1 MSNKSQRSVFLQA
14 KKNENKE
21 IILIDTN
28 GTEFFVPQL
37 NEGGSSLYKRCV
49 SAANNPTKYCIKA
62 RISGNLTDGSVE
74 FNRVPGEKFNSS
86 EPVTNFNKPN
96 GGLEQFQMKQKP
108 TMEVADKPME
118 EDFLKFIHNESAD
131 LKPQMLFMNELKW
144 KYLIRN
150 ILRGKNIMMTGPA
163 GCGKTMAAKAAANS
177 IEGYSMEIFNLG
189 STQDPRATLIG
200 NTQFDTKKGTVF
212 SPSPFVKAIQTP
224 NTVIVLDEIS
234 RAHPEAHNI
243 LMSVLDA
250 GQRYLRLDEASDSPI
265 VKVAEGVSFIA
276 SANIGNEYTSTRQLD
291 RAIVDRFTIIE
302 MDTLTSEEETSL
314 LMMMYPSVDE
324 VVLTNV
330 AKITSMTRSDVK
342 KETPTLSNS
351 LSTRTAVE
359 IGSLLYDGFSLAEA
373 AEITIFPLFEDAGG
387 AQSERTFIKQYVQKF
402 VGSTEEEDLFN
413 VEDSEKEVDVSNP
426 FYLLLLITHKGFP
439 PN

>member
-1 MSNKSQRSVFLQA
+1 MSNKSQRSVFLQS

-37 NEGGSSLYKRCV
+37 NEVGTSLYKRCV

-74 FNRVPGEKFNSS
+74 FNRVPGEKFNGS

-426 FYLLLLITHKGFP
+426 F
-439 PN
+439 

>member
-1 MSNKSQRSVFLQA
+1 MSNKSQRSVFLQS

-21 IILIDTN
+21 IILIDSA
-28 GTEFFVPQL
+28 GTEFLVPQL
-37 NEGGSSLYKRCV
+37 NEVGTSIYKRCI
-49 SAANNPTKYCIKA
+49 SAANNPSKYCIKA
-62 RISGNLTDGSVE
+62 RIKGNLTNGSVE
-74 FNRVPGEKFNSS
+74 FNRVPGEKFNGSD
-86 EPVTNFNKPN
+86 PVTNFNKPN
-96 GGLEQFQMKQKP
+96 GGLEQYQLKQKP
-108 TMEVADKPME
+108 TMEVAEKPME
-118 EDFLKFIHNESAD
+118 EDFLKFIHNESEG
-131 LKPQMLFMNELKW
+131 LKPQMLFMNPLKW

-177 IEGYSMEIFNLG
+177 IEGYTMEIFNLG

-243 LMSVLDA
+243 LMTVLDS
-250 GQRYLRLDEASDSPI
+250 GQRYLRLDEASDSPV

-291 RAIVDRFTIIE
+291 RAIIDRFTIIE
-302 MDTLTSEEETSL
+302 MDTLTSDEETDL
-314 LMMMYPSVDE
+314 LQMMYPSVDSTI
-324 VVLTNV
+324 LGNV
-330 AKITSMTRSDVK
+330 AKITSMTRNDVK
-342 KETPTLSNS
+342 KEVPTLSNS

-359 IGSLLYDGFSLAEA
+359 IGSLLYDGFNLAEA
-373 AEITIFPLFEDAGG
+373 AEITIYPLFDDAGG
-387 AQSERTFIKQYVQKF
+387 AQSERTYVKQFVQKY
-402 VGSTEEEDLFN
+402 VGSTDEEDLFN
-413 VEDSEKEVDVSNP
+413 VEGDSTEEVDISNP
-426 FYLLLLITHKGFP
+426 F
-439 PN
+439 

>member
-1 MSNKSQRSVFLQA
+1 MAKAQRSVFL
-14 KKNENKE
+14 KVVRNENKE
-21 IILIDTN
+21 LVLVDTN
-28 GTEFFVPQL
+28 GVEFLVPQI
-37 NEGGSSLYKRCV
+37 NEVGSSLYKRAV
-49 SAANNPTKYCIKA
+49 AAANNPSKYCFKA
-62 RISGNLTDGSVE
+62 RVSGNLTTGSIE
-74 FNRVPGEKFNSS
+74 FGRVPAEKFNGA
-86 EPVTNFNKPN
+86 EPVENFNQPN
-96 GGLEQFQMKQKP
+96 GGLEAFKMVSTP
-108 TMEVADKPME
+108 PPSEAVEKPME
-118 EDFLKFIHNESAD
+118 EDFLKFIHSEANG
-131 LKPQMLFMNELKW
+131 LKPKMLFMSELKW

-177 IEGYSMEIFNLG
+177 IEGYNMEIFNLG

-243 LMSVLDA
+243 LMTVLDA
-250 GQRYLRLDEASDSPI
+250 GQRYLRLDEASDSPV

-276 SANIGNEYTSTRQLD
+276 SANIGNEYTATRQLD

-302 MDTLTSEEETSL
+302 MDTLTTDEEKSL
-314 LMMMYPSVDE
+314 LQMMYPSVDIN
-324 VVLTNV
+324 LINSV
-330 AKITSMTRSDVK
+330 AEITSMTRSEVK
-342 KETPTLSNS
+342 KETPQLTNS

-373 AEITIFPLFEDAGG
+373 AEITIYPLFDDAGG
-387 AQSERTFIKQYVQKF
+387 AQSERTYIRQFVQKF
-402 VGSTEEEDLFN
+402 VGSSEEENLFN
-413 VEDSEKEVDVSNP
+413 TETDDLSNP
-426 FYLLLLITHKGFP
+426 F
-439 PN
+439 

>member
-1 MSNKSQRSVFLQA
+1 MSNKSQRAVFLQA

-21 IILIDTN
+21 IILIDSA
-28 GTEFFVPQL
+28 GTEFLVPQL
-37 NEGGSSLYKRCV
+37 NEVGTSLYKRCV

-62 RISGNLTDGSVE
+62 RIKGNLTTGSVE
-74 FNRVPGEKFNSS
+74 FNRVPGEKFNGS

-96 GGLEQFQMKQKP
+96 GGIEQYQMKQKP

-118 EDFLKFIHNESAD
+118 EDFLKFIHNESEG
-131 LKPQMLFMNELKW
+131 LKPQMLFMNPLKW

-177 IEGYSMEIFNLG
+177 IDGYNMEIFNLG

-243 LMSVLDA
+243 LMTVLDA
-250 GQRYLRLDEASDSPI
+250 GQRYLRLDEAADSPVI
-265 VKVAEGVSFIA
+265 KVADGVSFIA

-302 MDTLTSEEETSL
+302 MDTLTSDEETSL
-314 LMMMYPSVDE
+314 LQMMYPSVDE
-324 VVLTNV
+324 VVLQNV
-330 AKITSMTRSDVK
+330 AKITSMTRNDVK
-342 KETPTLSNS
+342 KEVPTLSNS

-359 IGSLLYDGFSLAEA
+359 IGSLLYDGFNLAEA
-373 AEITIFPLFEDAGG
+373 AEITIYPLFDDAGG
-387 AQSERTFIKQYVQKF
+387 AQSERTFIKQFVQKY

-413 VEDSEKEVDVSNP
+413 VEGDSTEDVDISNP
-426 FYLLLLITHKGFP
+426 F
-439 PN
+439 

>member
-1 MSNKSQRSVFLQA
+1 MKSQRFVYLKVERVENQLILVDSAGKKFL
-14 KKNENKE
+14 
-21 IILIDTN
+21 
-28 GTEFFVPQL
+28 VPEL
-37 NEGGSSLYKRCV
+37 NEKGTSLYKRAV
-49 SAANNPTKYCIKA
+49 SAANNPTKYCFKA
-62 RISGNLTDGSVE
+62 RVSGNLTEGSVE
-74 FNRVPGEKFNSS
+74 FGRNPGEKFNGA
-86 EPVTNFNKPN
+86 EPVTNFNRPN
-96 GGLEQFQMKQKP
+96 GGLEQYEMKVTPQA
-108 TMEVADKPME
+108 EVAEKPVE
-118 EDFLKFIHNESAD
+118 ENVLNFIHNEAGG
-131 LKPQMLFMNELKW
+131 LKPQMLFMNPLKW

-150 ILRGKNIMMTGPA
+150 IIRGKNIMMTGPA

-177 IEGYSMEIFNLG
+177 IEGYNMEIFNLG

-200 NTQFDTKKGTVF
+200 NTQFDTKQGTVF
-212 SPSPFVKAIQTP
+212 NPSPFVKAIQTP

-243 LMSVLDA
+243 LMTVLDA
-250 GQRYLRLDEASDSPI
+250 GQRYLRLDEAADSPV

-302 MDTLTSEEETSL
+302 MDTLTDDEETQL
-314 LMMMYPSVDE
+314 LQMMYPSVDAG
-324 VVLTNV
+324 VLSNV
-330 AKITSMTRSDVK
+330 AKITSMTRNDLK

-373 AEITIFPLFEDAGG
+373 AEITIYPLFDDAGG

-402 VGSTEEEDLFN
+402 VGSTEEENLFN
-413 VEDSEKEVDVSNP
+413 VEDTNDVDISNP
-426 FYLLLLITHKGFP
+426 F
-439 PN
+439 

>member
-21 IILIDTN
+21 IILIDSN

-37 NEGGSSLYKRCV
+37 NEAGSSVYKRCV

-62 RISGNLTDGSVE
+62 RIKGNLSEGSVE
-74 FNRVPGEKFNSS
+74 FNRVPGEKFNGS

-177 IEGYSMEIFNLG
+177 IDGYSMEIFNLG

-250 GQRYLRLDEASDSPI
+250 GQRYLRLDEAADSPV

-330 AKITSMTRSDVK
+330 AKITSMTRNDVK
-342 KETPTLSNS
+342 KEVPTLSNS

-387 AQSERTFIKQYVQKF
+387 AQSERTYVKQYVQKF
-402 VGSTEEEDLFN
+402 VGSTEEENLFN
-413 VEDSEKEVDVSNP
+413 VEDDSTDDVDVSNP
-426 FYLLLLITHKGFP
+426 F
-439 PN
+439 

>member
-1 MSNKSQRSVFLQA
+1 MSNKSQRSVFLQS

-28 GTEFFVPQL
+28 GTEFFVPEL
-37 NEGGSSLYKRCV
+37 NEVGSSLYKRCI
-49 SAANNPTKYCIKA
+49 SACNNPTKYCIKA
-62 RISGNLTDGSVE
+62 RIKGNLTEGSVE
-74 FNRVPGEKFNSS
+74 FNRVPGEKFNGS

-118 EDFLKFIHNESAD
+118 EDFLKFIHNESEG
-131 LKPQMLFMNELKW
+131 LKPQMLFMNPLKW

-177 IEGYSMEIFNLG
+177 IDGYSMEIFNLG

-243 LMSVLDA
+243 LMTVLDA
-250 GQRYLRLDEASDSPI
+250 GQRYLRLDEASDSPVI
-265 VKVAEGVSFIA
+265 KVAEGVSFIA

-330 AKITSMTRSDVK
+330 AKITSMTRNDVK

-359 IGSLLYDGFSLAEA
+359 IGSLLYDGFTLAEA
-373 AEITIFPLFEDAGG
+373 AEITIYPLFEDAGG
-387 AQSERTFIKQYVQKF
+387 AQSERTYVKQYVQKF

-413 VEDSEKEVDVSNP
+413 VENDSTEEVDVSNP
-426 FYLLLLITHKGFP
+426 F
-439 PN
+439 

>member
-1 MSNKSQRSVFLQA
+1 MSNKSQRSVFLQS

-21 IILIDTN
+21 IILIDSA

-37 NEGGSSLYKRCV
+37 NEVGTSLYKRCV

-62 RISGNLTDGSVE
+62 RIKGNLSEGSVE
-74 FNRVPGEKFNSS
+74 FNRVPGEKFNGS

-118 EDFLKFIHNESAD
+118 EDFLKFIHNESEG
-131 LKPQMLFMNELKW
+131 LKPQMLFMNPLKW

-177 IEGYSMEIFNLG
+177 IDGYSMEIFNLG

-330 AKITSMTRSDVK
+330 AKITSMTRNDVK
-342 KETPTLSNS
+342 KEVPTLSNS

-373 AEITIFPLFEDAGG
+373 AEITIYPLFEDAGG

-413 VEDSEKEVDVSNP
+413 VEGDSTDDIDVSNP
-426 FYLLLLITHKGFP
+426 F
-439 PN
+439 

>member
-1 MSNKSQRSVFLQA
+1 MKSQRFVYLKVERVEDQLILVDSAGKKFL
-14 KKNENKE
+14 
-21 IILIDTN
+21 
-28 GTEFFVPQL
+28 VPEL
-37 NEGGSSLYKRCV
+37 NEKGTSLYKRAV
-49 SAANNPTKYCIKA
+49 SAANNPTKYCFKA
-62 RISGNLTDGSVE
+62 RVSGNLTEGSVE
-74 FNRVPGEKFNSS
+74 FGRNPGEKFNGA
-86 EPVTNFNKPN
+86 EPVTNFNRPN
-96 GGLEQFQMKQKP
+96 GGLEQYEMKVTPQA
-108 TMEVADKPME
+108 EVAEKPVE
-118 EDFLKFIHNESAD
+118 EDVLNFIHNEAGG
-131 LKPQMLFMNELKW
+131 LKPQMLFMNPLKW

-150 ILRGKNIMMTGPA
+150 IIRGKNIMMTGPA

-177 IEGYSMEIFNLG
+177 IEGYNMEIFNLG

-200 NTQFDTKKGTVF
+200 NTQFDTKQGTVF
-212 SPSPFVKAIQTP
+212 NPSPFVKAIQTP

-243 LMSVLDA
+243 LMTVLDA
-250 GQRYLRLDEASDSPI
+250 GQRYLRLDEAADSPV

-302 MDTLTSEEETSL
+302 MDTLTDDEETQL
-314 LMMMYPSVDE
+314 LQMMYPSVDAGI
-324 VVLTNV
+324 LSNV
-330 AKITSMTRSDVK
+330 AKITSMTRNDLK

-373 AEITIFPLFEDAGG
+373 AEITIYPLFDDAGG

-402 VGSTEEEDLFN
+402 VGSTEEENLFN
-413 VEDSEKEVDVSNP
+413 VEDTNDVDISNP
-426 FYLLLLITHKGFP
+426 F
-439 PN
+439 

>member
-1 MSNKSQRSVFLQA
+1 MSNKSQRSVFLQV

-28 GTEFFVPQL
+28 GTEFFIPQL
-37 NEGGSSLYKRCV
+37 NEVSSSLYKRCI

-62 RISGNLTDGSVE
+62 RIKGNLSEGSVE
-74 FNRVPGEKFNSS
+74 FNRVPGEKFNGS
-86 EPVTNFNKPN
+86 EPVTNFDKPN
-96 GGLEQFQMKQKP
+96 GGLEQFQMKSVPLP
-108 TMEVADKPME
+108 TEAVEKPME
-118 EDFLKFIHNESAD
+118 EDFLKFIHNESKD

-200 NTQFDTKKGTVF
+200 NTQFDPKKGTVF

-224 NTVIVLDEIS
+224 NTVVVLDELT

-330 AKITSMTRSDVK
+330 AKITSMTRGDVK

-359 IGSLLYDGFSLAEA
+359 IGSLLYDGFNLAEA
-373 AEITIFPLFEDAGG
+373 AEITIYPLFEDAGG

-402 VGSTEEEDLFN
+402 VGSDDVENLFN
-413 VEDSEKEVDVSNP
+413 VEEDSTEEVDVSNP
-426 FYLLLLITHKGFP
+426 F
-439 PN
+439 

>member
-1 MSNKSQRSVFLQA
+1 MSNKSQRSVFLQS

-37 NEGGSSLYKRCV
+37 NEVGSSLYKRCI

-62 RISGNLTDGSVE
+62 RIKGNLSEGSVE
-74 FNRVPGEKFNSS
+74 FNRVPGEKFNGS
-86 EPVTNFNKPN
+86 EPVTNFDKPN
-96 GGLEQFQMKQKP
+96 GGLEQFQMKSVPLP
-108 TMEVADKPME
+108 TEAVEKPME
-118 EDFLKFIHNESAD
+118 EDFLKFIHNESKD

-224 NTVIVLDEIS
+224 NTVVVLDELT

-324 VVLTNV
+324 VVLKNV
-330 AKITSMTRSDVK
+330 AKITSMTRGDVK

-359 IGSLLYDGFSLAEA
+359 IGSLLYDGFNLAEA
-373 AEITIFPLFEDAGG
+373 AEITIYPLFEDAGG

-402 VGSTEEEDLFN
+402 VGSDDVENLFN
-413 VEDSEKEVDVSNP
+413 VEEDSTDEVDVSNP
-426 FYLLLLITHKGFP
+426 F
-439 PN
+439 

>member
-1 MSNKSQRSVFLQA
+1 MSNKSQRSVFLQS

-28 GTEFFVPQL
+28 GAEFFVPQL
-37 NEGGSSLYKRCV
+37 NEVSSSLYKRCI

-62 RISGNLTDGSVE
+62 RIKGNLSEGSVE
-74 FNRVPGEKFNSS
+74 FNRVPGEKFNGS
-86 EPVTNFNKPN
+86 EPVTNFDKPN
-96 GGLEQFQMKQKP
+96 GGLEQFQMKSVPLP
-108 TMEVADKPME
+108 TEAVEKPME
-118 EDFLKFIHNESAD
+118 EDFLKFIHNESKD

-200 NTQFDTKKGTVF
+200 NTQFDPKKGTVF

-224 NTVIVLDEIS
+224 NTVVVLDELT
-234 RAHPEAHNI
+234 RAHPDAWNI
-243 LMSVLDA
+243 LMPVLDQ
-250 GQRYLRLDEASDSPI
+250 GQRYLRLDEADGQETIS
-265 VKVAEGVSFIA
+265 VADGVTFIA
-276 SANIGNEYTSTRQLD
+276 TANIGNEYTSTRQLD

-330 AKITSMTRSDVK
+330 AKITSMTRGDVK

-359 IGSLLYDGFSLAEA
+359 IG
-373 AEITIFPLFEDAGG
+373 
-387 AQSERTFIKQYVQKF
+387 
-402 VGSTEEEDLFN
+402 
-413 VEDSEKEVDVSNP
+413 
-426 FYLLLLITHKGFP
+426 
-439 PN
+439 

>member
-1 MSNKSQRSVFLQA
+1 MSNKSQRSVFLQV

-21 IILIDTN
+21 IILIDSA
-28 GTEFFVPQL
+28 GTEFLVPQL
-37 NEGGSSLYKRCV
+37 NEVGTSLYKRCV
-49 SAANNPTKYCIKA
+49 SASNNPTKYCIKA
-62 RISGNLTDGSVE
+62 RVKGNLTNGSVE
-74 FNRVPGEKFNSS
+74 FNRVPGEKFNGS

-96 GGLEQFQMKQKP
+96 GGLVQFQMKQTP

-118 EDFLKFIHNESAD
+118 EDFLKFIHNESEG
-131 LKPQMLFMNELKW
+131 LKPQMLFMNPLKW

-177 IEGYSMEIFNLG
+177 IDGYSMEIFNLG

-250 GQRYLRLDEASDSPI
+250 GQRYLRLDEAADSPV

-342 KETPTLSNS
+342 KEVPTLSNS

-373 AEITIFPLFEDAGG
+373 AEITIYPLFDDAGG

-402 VGSTEEEDLFN
+402 VGSTEEENLFN
-413 VEDSEKEVDVSNP
+413 VEDDSTEDTDLSNP
-426 FYLLLLITHKGFP
+426 F
-439 PN
+439 